1 MKKMQKVMTLILAI
15 VMMMSLMAL
24 PVSATSDKS
33 GAISKDKTAQW
44 HDGSRTVADVTLSV
58 PGEVEGYVD
67 VVFVLGGGMTAN
79 MQTIESAIN
88 VFKPAME
95 NGQTTVRMGL
105 ISLEKGK
112 EIILDRF
119 LGFAE
124 KVENKW

>member
-44 HDGSRTVADVTLSV
+44 HDGSKTVADATLSV

-67 VVFVLGGGMTAN
+67 VVFVLGGGMN
-79 MQTIESAIN
+79 I
-88 VFKPAME
+88 PA
-95 NGQTTVRMGL
+95 GTT
-105 ISLEKGK
+105 
-112 EIILDRF
+112 
-119 LGFAE
+119 LGGGDVIDA
-124 KVENKW
+124 KNLKDYIG